1 MTPNISGCIRKVTLI
16 ANCKRIHDYL
26 HELRQNVIRPLREEV
41 LSIWKQEGAL
51 SVRRERVIWACMSKA
66 SRQLGGIAE
75 VRESIGPEHQGLR
88 DSVDTVLQ
96 RRELWK
102 VDPKFAGLPA
112 KQRRVYRSVGRI
124 YRQSSIRFQR
134 C

>member
-1 MTPNISGCIRKVTLI
+1 MG
-16 ANCKRIHDYL
+16 L
-26 HELRQNVIRPLREEV
+26 HEQGVP
-41 LSIWKQEGAL
+41 A
-51 SVRRERVIWACMSKA
+51 
-66 SRQLGGIAE
+66 LGGIAE

-102 VDPKFAGLPA
+102 VDPNSPEYRPSREEF
-112 KQRRVYRSVGRI
+112 YRSVGRV

-134 C
+134 S